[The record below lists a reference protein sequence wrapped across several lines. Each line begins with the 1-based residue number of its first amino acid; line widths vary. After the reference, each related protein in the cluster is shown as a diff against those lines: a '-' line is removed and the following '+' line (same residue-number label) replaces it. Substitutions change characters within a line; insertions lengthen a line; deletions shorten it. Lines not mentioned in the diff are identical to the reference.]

1 MRIFTL
7 LAATSLTAITAMAGV
22 PMRHAP
28 ANASLSQIKAFAKTA
43 ISKAPE
49 VSDEVIYETPEGE
62 ETLLSRSCDGFIT
75 LAFEATHSNI
85 LGSVVRMVTAEDGT
99 VYLNHIASE
108 YPVATWVKATRE
120 GNTLIISGVQA
131 IYSDYDWETEE
142 EVAIYVVPM
151 EVVIDE
157 NQRGTFVATD
167 DLEYRFNI
175 GEDGSLTAADPNL
188 LLGVCVHSADPEA
201 TGKDE
206 WVWAGFG
213 DRDIK
218 MTPVTDTVITPP
230 DGMETA
236 EWVFSDS
243 YGSSSATVG
252 FSGDEV
258 YVKGMATTMPEAW
271 VKGIVSG
278 DKVTFPSGQYLG
290 VDNEIYYLSY
300 FCGAE
305 FTTETDEEGEEV
317 LKASLADAS
326 VFSYDGEKNAMTSD
340 NGFVINS
347 TADRLFPLYAYDEVT
362 VALQQRNPDAAP
374 AAPYN
379 LVYSADDWNT
389 SIWFQVPNTDV
400 DGNLLH
406 TDRLYYEV
414 IIDGAVKVF
423 DLFDEA
429 TKEYNTTT
437 LVPYA
442 YTDWTDF
449 WVDRADHIV
458 NLYDEVKE
466 SVAVRSVY
474 VDEDGRE
481 LRSEEA
487 IEYMA
492 GIDGVAT
499 GGEVASERWYD
510 FTGRATARPES
521 GIAIRVVTLTDGT
534 VKAYKTIL
542 R

>member
-7 LAATSLTAITAMAGV
+7 LAATSLTAITAMAGA

-120 GNTLIISGVQA
+120 GNTLTISGVQA
-131 IYSDYDWETEE
+131 IYSDYDWDTEE

-258 YVKGMATTMPEAW
+258 YVKGMTTTMPEAW

-379 LVYSADDWNT
+379 LVYLADDWNT

-429 TKEYNTTT
+429 TEEYNTTT